1 MDKLFLTITTV
12 ADGKTS
18 EISREA
24 EGILSYGLVQI
35 NYCEENAE
43 VRLRLENGTV
53 FIDRQGDYTLSLKL
67 RKNERT
73 QGELGINGAV
83 GEVETHTTRIA
94 YSLTDTSFML
104 SLHYSLLVGVEAQDM
119 RIRVFAK
126 KY

>member
-12 ADGKTS
+12 IDGKTS

-24 EGILSYGLVQI
+24 EGILSHGLVQI
-35 NYCEENAE
+35 NYCEENAK
-43 VRLRLENGTV
+43 VSLRLENGTV

-104 SLHYSLLVGVEAQDM
+104 SLHYSLRVGVEAQDM
-119 RIRVFAK
+119 RIRLFAK